1 MNCIQTKICGITRV
15 ADAVAALEAGA
26 EAIGL
31 NFYAKSKRFVSVA
44 DAKAIAESVQ
54 GQMAIV
60 GVFVNASVEQ
70 ICEVA
75 SAVGL
80 SHVQLHGDE
89 QPGILESLRGRL
101 PDTKFIRAIRVRE
114 DDLRTAQLEIDDW
127 QISGVNLV
135 LLDAASLEGFGGTG
149 TQLDW
154 QQLEKL
160 ELTVPWL
167 LAGGLTPQNV
177 GNAISLCYPDGVDV
191 ASGVE
196 TEPGI
201 KSNRLS
207 AEFVSNANTELS
219 NNARKNR

>member
-54 GQMAIV
+54 GQIAIV

-89 QPGILESLRGRL
+89 QPAILESLSGRL

-114 DDLRTAQLEIDDW
+114 DD
-127 QISGVNLV
+127 
-135 LLDAASLEGFGGTG
+135 
-149 TQLDW
+149 
-154 QQLEKL
+154 
-160 ELTVPWL
+160 
-167 LAGGLTPQNV
+167 
-177 GNAISLCYPDGVDV
+177 
-191 ASGVE
+191 
-196 TEPGI
+196 
-201 KSNRLS
+201 
-207 AEFVSNANTELS
+207 
-219 NNARKNR
+219 